1 MDSDDTQL
9 KFREIGFS
17 SLHPDLAQAQSASLL
32 LSGIDGVQS
41 LTILTE
47 HLLHVH
53 YDIEVISLQMIEEGL
68 IELGYHLDNTLL
80 VRLKRSL
87 FYYTEEI
94 ERENLGLNHASGVTP
109 QLFIQ
114 RYQKIR
120 HGCRDHRPEYWRNYL

>member
-1 MDSDDTQL
+1 MDSDGIQL
-9 KFREIGFS
+9 KIREISFCP
-17 SLHPDLAQAQSASLL
+17 LHPDLAQAHSASLL
-32 LSGIDGVQS
+32 LSGIDGIDNLRLLS
-41 LTILTE
+41 E
-47 HLLHVH
+47 HMLHIH
-53 YDIEVISLQMIEEGL
+53 YDVTIITLQMIEEGL
-68 IELGYHLDNTLL
+68 IELGYHLDNSLL

-94 ERENLGLNHASGVTP
+94 ERENLGLHPSPGVTP